1 MESNLRRD
9 FSTGVPSAG
18 NATRKRVVAPIQRD
32 GKTFWLRVGAAFQ
45 NKDSSW
51 NLYID
56 AWPVN
61 GKLQLRDWDEQPW
74 DGRGRGGGNGA
85 AGAVPGV
92 SSLSLPSMDQPEN
105 ENHGTDGLPF

>member
-1 MESNLRRD
+1 MENNLRRD
-9 FSTGVPSAG
+9 FSTGAPSAG
-18 NATRKRVVAPIQRD
+18 NATRKRVVAPIERD

-74 DGRGRGGGNGA
+74 DSRGRGGHGA
-85 AGAVPGV
+85 SGAVPGV
-92 SSLSLPSMDQPEN
+92 SSLALPTFDAPEN
-105 ENHGTDGLPF
+105 ENRGNDGMPF